1 MKKGM
6 LLKGLIGMLL
16 LFPLYSQAV
25 TLSGYLEVKRLLALD
40 HPSNKQLESVTQ
52 AYLNGIANGFNFYA
66 VAVKIENQNN
76 DDFRPL
82 YCPPPKVEQNGDFMV
97 KHIDAYLDKNPEVKK
112 KQKETPLELIYILAL
127 QDAYPCHADG
137 SL

>member
-16 LFPLYSQAV
+16 LFPLYSQAI
-25 TLSGYLEVKRLLALD
+25 TLSNYLQVKQLLTKDNPA
-40 HPSNKQLESVTQ
+40 NKQLESVTQ

-82 YCPPPKVEQNGDFMV
+82 YCPPPKIEQNGDFMV
-97 KHIDAYLDKNPEVKK
+97 KHIDAYLDKNPIV
-112 KQKETPLELIYILAL
+112 KQKQKDTPIELIYILAL
-127 QDAYPCHADG
+127 KEAYPCDK
-137 SL
+137 

>member
-40 HPSNKQLESVTQ
+40 NPSNKQLESVTQ

-66 VAVKIENQNN
+66 VSVRLHNEGN
-76 DDFRPL
+76 DFKPL
-82 YCPPPKVEQNGDFMV
+82 YCPPKKSHTKWRFYG
-97 KHIDAYLDKNPEVKK
+97 KAY
-112 KQKETPLELIYILAL
+112 
-127 QDAYPCHADG
+127 
-137 SL
+137 

>member
-16 LFPLYSQAV
+16 LLPLYSQAV

-66 VAVKIENQNN
+66 VSVRLHNEGN
-76 DDFRPL
+76 DFKPL
-82 YCPPPKVEQNGDFMV
+82 YCPPKKVIQNGDFMV
-97 KHIDAYLDKNPEVKK
+97 KHIDAYLDKYPIA
-112 KQKETPLELIYILAL
+112 KQKYKDTSIELVYIAAL
-127 QDAYPCHADG
+127 QDTYPCDE
-137 SL
+137 